1 MEYLSNAPEQGKLR
15 WGREFSRY
23 QVIAVKLLLF
33 VMGYI
38 QANSVVADDPP
49 EPIRIA
55 SWNVEWFFDDY
66 AGDNRSDLAKEQTS
80 PSRDDWRWKLT
91 RVAETIAALEPT
103 ILALQEVETNQ
114 VLFQLVKELED
125 KHQIKYRYAFIP
137 GYDFFTEQ
145 NVAFLYRDGLVEY
158 SRREQSSEIFQSKDY
173 YNLNKHLFAR
183 FEFGKGDQRQS
194 LVLLNLHLK
203 SGADSEATRVRQGR
217 LAHHWLRSQIV
228 AGENVIVLGD
238 LNTENGIEVAATSTN
253 DIGVIRGLYSP
264 RSEDDLVDLHQ
275 HLDANQHVTHITIKQ
290 FDRILISPALA
301 VDEPNQVDLTFNRI
315 VTRRDLVIG
324 EAADEVEAHFNRLYE
339 ISRDERDVSDHYPI
353 MAEFV
358 FK

>member
-1 MEYLSNAPEQGKLR
+1 MQEVCTKVPDVPVKVLHCFRDWLAAIASVLTLSGIFQL
-15 WGREFSRY
+15 
-23 QVIAVKLLLF
+23 AVPA
-33 VMGYI
+33 M
-38 QANSVVADDPP
+38 ADDPMD
-49 EPIRIA
+49 PIRIA

-66 AGDNRSDLAKEQTS
+66 PGDNRSDLAKEQTS
-80 PSRDDWRWKLT
+80 PSREDWRWKLT

-103 ILALQEVETNQ
+103 ILALQEIETNQ
-114 VLFQLVKELED
+114 VLFQLVKELEE
-125 KHQIKYRYAFIP
+125 KHQLKYRYAFIP

-158 SRREQSSEIFQSKDY
+158 SRREQSSEMFQSKDY

-183 FEFGKGDQRQS
+183 FEFGKGEQQQS

-203 SGADSEATRVRQGR
+203 SGADSESTRIRQGR
-217 LAHHWLRSQIV
+217 LAHHWVRSQIV

-238 LNTENGIEVAATSTN
+238 LNTENGIDVAATASN

-264 RSEDDLVDLHQ
+264 GSEDDLVDLHQ
-275 HLDANQHVTHITIKQ
+275 HLDPAQRTTHIAAKQ
-290 FDRILISPALA
+290 LDRMLVSPALA
-301 VDEPNQVDLTFNRI
+301 NDDPSRVDLLFNRI

-324 EAADEVEAHFNRLYE
+324 DAADEIEMHFNKYYE
-339 ISRDERDVSDHYPI
+339 IPREQRDVSDHYPI
-353 MAEFV
+353 MAEFI